1 MAGIAKQAAVV
12 SLSRFANY
20 GLVLIS
26 PIVLV
31 RLLTVG
37 EFGRYREFLVYSS
50 VMASIAAFSIPNS
63 LLYFVPADPTRSW
76 QYVRQT
82 VQLTA
87 LTSFAVAICVVM
99 ADLASG
105 GTFIGKQLW
114 PVTIYV
120 LVFTNID
127 FWEYLWLATRRPIA
141 VFAYTSG
148 RLVSRMLVVISLAY
162 FFHQVE
168 IVLWGLIALESV
180 RLVASAA
187 AWKIAAPKAGT
198 PAPRPGDWRQLLHF
212 CLPIG
217 GSNLLSMSNR
227 YAASI
232 FVAKAMGPV
241 ALAHYTIGTYVEPI
255 IITLRNSLSDA
266 LLPAIVN
273 RGNRS
278 RGEAVTLWQRGT
290 VIAAILLL
298 PIGCLI
304 ERYADTLIVTVF
316 SSTYQAAVPVLRI
329 FLIVLIR
336 ECFDF
341 PMALKAINK
350 TRYFLYGD
358 VAAIVVN
365 LALLVAL
372 VPTWGLVGVTV
383 AYVISH
389 WLQGFYLGWCT
400 THLYDMRVRDFIPW
414 AEMSK
419 VALAA
424 TLPLALTYGSYLTDH
439 LKFFGVVVGSMVYLP
454 TYALLLWIFR
464 VGEAHT
470 LLKRVRERLVNY
482 LPMLRS

>member
-1 MAGIAKQAAVV
+1 MAGIAKQAVVV

-20 GLVLIS
+20 GLLLIS

-31 RLLTVG
+31 RLLPVG

-50 VMASIAAFSIPNS
+50 VLASIAAFSIPTS
-63 LLYFVPADPTRSW
+63 LMYFVPADPARSW

-87 LTSFAVAICVVM
+87 LTSIATVFCVVI
-99 ADLASG
+99 ADLATG
-105 GTFIGKQLW
+105 GAVIGRQLW
-114 PVTIYV
+114 PVALYV
-120 LVFTNID
+120 LVFTNFD
-127 FWEYLWLATRRPIA
+127 FWEFLWLATRRPIA
-141 VFAYTSG
+141 VFGYTCG
-148 RLVSRMLVVISLAY
+148 RLVSRMLVVIGLAY
-162 FFHQVE
+162 FFHKVE
-168 IVLWGLIALESV
+168 IVLWGLIALESI
-180 RLVASAA
+180 RLVGSAV
-187 AWKIAAPKAGT
+187 AWKLAAPKAGT
-198 PAPRPGDWRQLLHF
+198 PTPQPGDWRRMLHF
-212 CLPIG
+212 CLPMG

-273 RGNRS
+273 RGTRS
-278 RGEAVTLWQRGT
+278 QEEAVTLWQRGT

-372 VPTWGLVGVTV
+372 APAWGLVGVTT
-383 AYVISH
+383 AYVISS

-400 THLYDMRVRDFIPW
+400 TQLYHIPVRKFIPW
-414 AEMSK
+414 TEMSK
-419 VALAA
+419 VVLAA
-424 TLPLALTYGSYLTDH
+424 ALPLALTYGSYMTDH
-439 LKFFGVVVGSMVYLP
+439 YKLFGVIIGSMLYLP
-454 TYALLLWIFR
+454 AYALLLRFFHVR
-464 VGEAHT
+464 EAHT
-470 LLKRVRERLVNY
+470 LFERVRERLVTY
-482 LPMLRS
+482 MPSLRT

>member
-1 MAGIAKQAAVV
+1 MAGIAKQAVVV

-20 GLVLIS
+20 GLLLIS

-50 VMASIAAFSIPNS
+50 VLASIAAFSIPNS
-63 LLYFVPADPTRSW
+63 LLFFVPANPTRSW
-76 QYVRQT
+76 QYVRQA

-87 LTSFAVAICVVM
+87 LTSFAVVICVVI
-99 ADLASG
+99 ADLATG
-105 GTFIGKQLW
+105 GAVIGKQLW
-114 PVTIYV
+114 PVSMYV

-127 FWEYLWLATRRPIA
+127 FWEYLWLATQRPIG

-148 RLVSRMLVVISLAY
+148 RLVSRMLVVIGLAY
-162 FFHQVE
+162 FFHRVE
-168 IVLWGLIALESV
+168 VVLWGLIAMESV
-180 RLVASAA
+180 RLVASAV
-187 AWKIAAPKAGT
+187 AWKLSSPPDGT
-198 PAPRPGDWRQLLHF
+198 PEPQPGDWRRMLHF

-278 RGEAVTLWQRGT
+278 RAEAVTLWQRGT
-290 VIAAILLL
+290 VIAAILLF

-316 SSTYQAAVPVLRI
+316 SITYQAAVPVLRI

-341 PMALKAINK
+341 PMALKAVNK

-365 LALLVAL
+365 LTLLVIL
-372 VPTWGLVGVTV
+372 VPTWGLIGVTA
-383 AYVISH
+383 AYVISS
-389 WLQGFYLGWCT
+389 WLQGIYLGWCT
-400 THLYDMRVRDFIPW
+400 THFYGIPARHFIPW

-419 VALAA
+419 VLVAA
-424 TLPLALTYGSYLTDH
+424 ALPLALTYGSYMTDH
-439 LKFFGVVVGSMVYLP
+439 FKLFGVVMGSMLYLP
-454 TYALLLWIFR
+454 AYALLLWMFHVR
-464 VGEAHT
+464 EAHT
-470 LLKRVRERLVNY
+470 LFERVRERLAVY
-482 LPMLRS
+482 MPIFRT

>member
-1 MAGIAKQAAVV
+1 MAGIAKQAAIV
-12 SLSRFANY
+12 SVSRFANY
-20 GLVLIS
+20 GLLLIS

-31 RLLTVG
+31 RLLTVA

-50 VMASIAAFSIPNS
+50 VLASIAAFSIPNS
-63 LLYFVPADPTRSW
+63 LLYFVPADPARSW
-76 QYVRQT
+76 QFVRQA

-87 LTSFAVAICVVM
+87 LTSFAVVLCVVV
-99 ADLASG
+99 ADLATG
-105 GTFIGKQLW
+105 GTIIGRQLW
-114 PVTIYV
+114 PVAMYV

-141 VFAYTSG
+141 VFGYTTG
-148 RLVSRMLVVISLAY
+148 RLVSRMLVVIALAY
-162 FFHQVE
+162 FFHQVT

-187 AWKIAAPKAGT
+187 AWKLAAPRTGV
-198 PAPRPGDWRQLLHF
+198 PRPQPGDWRRMLQF

-217 GSNLLSMSNR
+217 GSNLLSMTNR

-278 RGEAVTLWQRGT
+278 QEEAVALWQRGT

-372 VPTWGLVGVTV
+372 VPRWGLVGVTA
-383 AYVISH
+383 AYVISS
-389 WLQGFYLGWCT
+389 WLQGIYLGWCT
-400 THLYDMRVRDFIPW
+400 TLFYNMRIREFIPW

-419 VALAA
+419 VVLAA
-424 TLPLALTYGSYLTDH
+424 ALPLAVTYGSYMTDH
-439 LKFFGVVVGSMVYLP
+439 FKLFGVVIGSMLYLP
-454 TYALLLWIFR
+454 AYALLLWVFR
-464 VGEAHT
+464 VREAHT
-470 LLKRVRERLVNY
+470 LFGRVRGRLETY
-482 LPMLRS
+482 MPSRRT

>member
-1 MAGIAKQAAVV
+1 MVGIAKQAVVV

-20 GLVLIS
+20 GLLLIS

-50 VMASIAAFSIPNS
+50 VLASIGAFSIPTT
-63 LLYFVPADPTRSW
+63 LLYFVPADPARSW

-87 LTSFAVAICVVM
+87 LTSFAAVLCIVI

-105 GTFIGKQLW
+105 GSVLGGQLW
-114 PVTIYV
+114 PVAIFV
-120 LVFTNID
+120 LVFVNID
-127 FWEYLWLATRRPIA
+127 FWEHLWLATQRPIA

-148 RLVSRMLVVISLAY
+148 RLVSRMLVVITLAY
-162 FFHQVE
+162 FFHRVA

-180 RLVASAA
+180 RLGASAL
-187 AWKIAAPKAGT
+187 AWQLAAPKAGT
-198 PAPRPGDWRQLLHF
+198 PRPRPGDWRRMLHF

-316 SSTYQAAVPVLRI
+316 SSTYQAAVPVMRI

-341 PMALKAINK
+341 PMALKAIDK

-372 VPTWGLVGVTV
+372 VPAWGLVGVTA
-383 AYVISH
+383 AYVISS
-389 WLQGFYLGWCT
+389 WLQGLYLGWCT
-400 THLYDMRVRDFIPW
+400 TQFYGIPVREFIPW
-414 AEMSK
+414 AEISK

-424 TLPLALTYGSYLTDH
+424 ALPLVLTYGSYMTDH
-439 LKFFGVVVGSMVYLP
+439 FKLFGVVMGSMLYLP
-454 TYALLLWIFR
+454 AYALLLRILR
-464 VGEAHT
+464 VREAHT
-470 LLKRVRERLVNY
+470 LFERVRGHLLTYMPNPRA
-482 LPMLRS
+482 

>member
-1 MAGIAKQAAVV
+1 MAGIAKQAVVV
-12 SLSRFANY
+12 SMSRFANY
-20 GLVLIS
+20 GLLLIS

-50 VMASIAAFSIPNS
+50 VLASIAAFGIPNS
-63 LLYFVPADPTRSW
+63 LLYFVPADPARSW
-76 QYVRQT
+76 QYVRQA

-87 LTSFAVAICVVM
+87 ITSFAVILCVVL
-99 ADLASG
+99 ADLATG
-105 GTFIGKQLW
+105 GTVIGKQLW
-114 PVTIYV
+114 PVAIYV

-127 FWEYLWLATRRPIA
+127 FWEYLWLATQRPIA
-141 VFAYTSG
+141 VFGYTSG

-162 FFHQVE
+162 FFHQVR

-180 RLVASAA
+180 RLLGSAA
-187 AWKIAAPKAGT
+187 AWKLLAPKAGT
-198 PAPRPGDWRQLLHF
+198 PAPNPGDWRRMLHF

-278 RGEAVTLWQRGT
+278 RGEAVSLWQRGT

-316 SSTYQAAVPVLRI
+316 SSTYQAAVPVMRI

-372 VPTWGLVGVTV
+372 VPTWGLIGVTS
-383 AYVISH
+383 AYVISS

-400 THLYDMRVRDFIPW
+400 TRFYEMTVREFIPW
-414 AEMSK
+414 WEMSK
-419 VALAA
+419 VCVAA
-424 TLPLALTYGSYLTDH
+424 ALPLALTYGSFLTDH
-439 LKFFGVVVGSMVYLP
+439 FRLFGVVVGSILYFPAYV
-454 TYALLLWIFR
+454 LLLRAFR
-464 VGEAHT
+464 VREAHI
-470 LLKRVRERLVNY
+470 LFERVRERL
-482 LPMLRS
+482 MTAAHAR

>member
-50 VMASIAAFSIPNS
+50 VLASIGAFGISTS
-63 LLYFVPADPTRSW
+63 LLYFVPAEPGRSW
-76 QYVRQT
+76 QFVRQT

-87 LTSFAVAICVVM
+87 LTSFAVVLCVVI
-99 ADLASG
+99 ADLATG
-105 GTFIGKQLW
+105 GAVIGRQLW
-114 PVTIYV
+114 PVAIYV

-141 VFAYTSG
+141 VFGYTSG
-148 RLVSRMLVVISLAY
+148 RLVLRMLVVIALAY
-162 FFHQVE
+162 FFHKVE
-168 IVLWGLIALESV
+168 IVLWGLIGLESL
-180 RLVASAA
+180 RLVASAL
-187 AWKIAAPKAGT
+187 AWKLMAPKAGGL
-198 PAPRPGDWRQLLHF
+198 PPQPGDWRRMLNF
-212 CLPIG
+212 CLPMG
-217 GSNLLSMSNR
+217 GSNILGMSNR

-273 RGNRS
+273 RSTRS
-278 RGEAVTLWQRGT
+278 QAEAVALWQRGT
-290 VIAAILLL
+290 VVAAILLL
-298 PIGCLI
+298 PIGCLL

-316 SSTYQAAVPVLRI
+316 SGTYQPAVPVLRV

-341 PMALKAINK
+341 PMALKVINR

-358 VAAIVVN
+358 AAAIVIN

-372 VPTWGLVGVTV
+372 VPTWGLVGITT
-383 AYVISH
+383 AYVISSS
-389 WLQGFYLGWCT
+389 LQGLYLGWCT
-400 THLYDMRVRDFIPW
+400 TQFYGIPAREFIPW
-414 AEMSK
+414 MEMSK
-419 VALAA
+419 VVLAA
-424 TLPLALTYGSYLTDH
+424 ALPLVLTYGAYLTDH
-439 LKFFGVVVGSMVYLP
+439 FKLFGVIMGSTLYLP
-454 TYALLLWIFR
+454 AYALLLRLFH
-464 VGEAHT
+464 VHEARALYELIRRRLLSDIPT
-470 LLKRVRERLVNY
+470 LRT
-482 LPMLRS
+482 

>member
-1 MAGIAKQAAVV
+1 MVGIAKQAAVV

-50 VMASIAAFSIPNS
+50 VLASIGAFGISNS
-63 LLYFVPADPTRSW
+63 LLYFVPGDPVRSW

-82 VQLTA
+82 VQLTT
-87 LTSFAVAICVVM
+87 LTSFAVVLCVVI
-99 ADLASG
+99 ADLATG
-105 GTFIGKQLW
+105 GTVIGKQLW
-114 PVTIYV
+114 PVAIYV

-127 FWEYLWLATRRPIA
+127 FWENLWLATGRPIA
-141 VFAYTSG
+141 VFGYTSG
-148 RLVSRMLVVISLAY
+148 RLVSRMLVVITLAY

-168 IVLWGLIALESV
+168 IVLWGLIALESA
-180 RLVASAA
+180 RLVASAVG
-187 AWKIAAPKAGT
+187 WKLAAPKAGT
-198 PAPRPGDWRQLLHF
+198 LPAQPGDWQRMLHF
-212 CLPIG
+212 CLPLG

-278 RGEAVTLWQRGT
+278 QGEAVILWQRGT

-298 PIGCLI
+298 PIGCLL

-316 SSTYQAAVPVLRI
+316 SSTYRTAVPVLRI

-358 VAAIVVN
+358 VGAIAVN
-365 LALLVAL
+365 LTLLMML
-372 VPTWGLVGVTV
+372 VPTWGLVGVTI
-383 AYVISH
+383 AYVISN

-400 THLYDMRVRDFIPW
+400 TQFYGIPARKFIPW
-414 AEMSK
+414 AELSK
-419 VALAA
+419 VVLAA
-424 TLPLALTYGSYLTDH
+424 ALPLALTYGSYMTDH
-439 LKFFGVVVGSMVYLP
+439 FKLFGVIIGSTMYMAA
-454 TYALLLWIFR
+454 YALLLWVFSVR
-464 VGEAHT
+464 EAHT
-470 LLKRVRERLVNY
+470 LFVRVRERLVTY
-482 LPMLRS
+482 MPSLRI